1 VSATSE
7 SSSATATSPVSP
19 LRALDTEVVI
29 DGRFTIDRTPPVPPR
44 GPRPATRDE
53 RLRRALVL
61 GDFVAITLAAILQ
74 AVANGF
80 SKQWPLLLLAVPL
93 WLVVAGVRDLYR
105 SGAWR
110 WDHAGLEEFGSILA
124 VTAQWGLISL
134 VVGWASGMVSVVKVG
149 PLAIGWIVT
158 VAAVLLAH
166 AFVRARARRQPWYW
180 ENAIV
185 LGAPEQNDRVVRRL
199 SRLRR
204 LGVHVVAC
212 VEPAATENGDP
223 VARSSATRIA
233 SQSPSSPTARSSWPS
248 SGTSRS
254 TGSSSPDRCNPS
266 VSAISSSD
274 WPTTTST
281 STSCPSGASS

>member
-212 VEPAATENGDP
+212 VEPAATYESVTAPLVSSLKNANSGVPVELSAIANGQSRAASVP
-223 VARSSATRIA
+223 CTSSSANAPVPVRTRC
-233 SQSPSSPTARSSWPS
+233 SSLPHVPTAQV
-248 SGTSRS
+248 GF
-254 TGSSSPDRCNPS
+254 
-266 VSAISSSD
+266 
-274 WPTTTST
+274 
-281 STSCPSGASS
+281 AS